1 MQLAYTTTSP
11 YVRRVAV
18 TVTELGLDGRVER
31 ISVDNRDEDGD
42 YAQINPLLKVPAMI
56 LDDGTPLIDST
67 AIAEFLDLQH
77 DGPKLFSPPG
87 EGRVERMQLQ
97 VLVNGMQEAS
107 TIATGEMIRR
117 PASLRWDDFLEKTL
131 NKVRRGFD
139 RLESWIERID
149 RPLDYAV
156 ICVGVLC
163 AHVDFRLG
171 HVMEWRGGHPRLA
184 DWYARFD
191 QRPSMQETAFRAPAA
206 KG

>member
-1 MQLAYTTTSP
+1 MQLAYSTTSP

-31 ISVDNRDEDGD
+31 ISVDNRDQDGD
-42 YAQINPLLKVPAMI
+42 YASINPLLKVPSMI
-56 LDDGTPLIDST
+56 LDDGTALIDST
-67 AIAEFLDLQH
+67 AIAEFLDMQH

-107 TIATGEMIRR
+107 TTATGEMIRR
-117 PASLRWDDFLEKTL
+117 PESLRWDEFLDITL
-131 NKVRRGFD
+131 NKVRRGFG
-139 RLESWIERID
+139 RLDHWIELID
-149 RPLDYAV
+149 RPIDYAV

-171 HVMEWRGGHPRLA
+171 HIIDWRAGHPRLA
-184 DWYARFD
+184 DWYAGFA
-191 QRPSMQETAFRAPAA
+191 QRPSMQETAFHAPAA

>member
-31 ISVDNRDEDGD
+31 ISVDNRDEDSD
-42 YAQINPLLKVPAMI
+42 YAAINPLLKVPSMI
-56 LDDGTPLIDST
+56 LDDGTALIDST

-77 DGPKLFSPPG
+77 DGPKLFSSSG

-107 TIATGEMIRR
+107 TTATGEMIRR
-117 PASLRWDDFLEKTL
+117 PEALRWEEFLEKTL

-139 RLESWIERID
+139 RLELWIERID
-149 RPLDYAV
+149 RPIDYAV

-171 HVMEWRGGHPRLA
+171 QVMDWRGGHPRLA
-184 DWYARFD
+184 DWYARFA
-191 QRPSMQETAFRAPAA
+191 QRPSMQETAFRAPAV